1 MSATPPLAALQA
13 ALPDP
18 LPNAELHIHVE
29 GALQPELLVRLAAR
43 NGVALPTTDVEAL
56 RSRYVFADL
65 QSFLDVHYANLQ
77 VLRAEQDFYDL
88 AASYLAH
95 ARAGGVRRAE
105 VFIDPQVHMG
115 NGVPL
120 EAVMNGYGAA
130 FDEARAA
137 GQSCDIIMC
146 FLRDLGPEAAEE
158 MFRAAMPFRDRI
170 IGVGL
175 DSTEV
180 GYPPSLFQ
188 RVYAMAA
195 AEGLHRVAHAGEE
208 GGPEYVREAV
218 DLLGVERVDHGL
230 RALEDPEL
238 VRRLADEQIALT
250 VCPLSNVA
258 LRTVDTMAEHPVRT
272 MLDAGL
278 RVTVSSDDPAYFGG
292 YVEANFAALRSEA
305 GLDDDQLR
313 KLALNSFDA
322 CFVDDVARA
331 GWKAE
336 LDTGG

>member
-1 MSATPPLAALQA
+1 M
-13 ALPDP
+13 LPHP
-18 LPNAELHIHVE
+18 LPNAELHMHVE
-29 GALQPELLVRLAAR
+29 GALQPELLVRIAAR
-43 NGVALPTTDVEAL
+43 NGIDLPITDPEAL
-56 RSRYVFADL
+56 RARYVFEDL
-65 QSFLDVHYANLQ
+65 QSFLDVHYANLK
-77 VLRAEQDFYDL
+77 VLRTEQDFYDL
-88 AASYLAH
+88 AASYLEH

-105 VFIDPQVHMG
+105 VFIDPQVHLG

-120 EAVMNGYGAA
+120 PAVMNGYGAA

-146 FLRDLGPEAAEE
+146 FMRDLGADAAEE
-158 MFRAAMPFRDRI
+158 MFRAAMPFRDRF

-195 AEGLHRVAHAGEE
+195 SEGLHRVAHAGEE
-208 GGPEYVREAV
+208 GGPDYVREAL

-230 RALEDPEL
+230 RAMEDPEL
-238 VRRLADEQIALT
+238 VRRLADEQVALT

-258 LRTVDTMAEHPVRT
+258 LRAVDTMRDHPVT
-272 MLDAGL
+272 AMLDAGV

-292 YVEANFAALRSEA
+292 YVEANFAALRSDA

-313 KLALNSFDA
+313 ALALNSFDA
-322 CFVDDVARA
+322 CFVDAAARDE
-331 GWKAE
+331 WKAE
-336 LDTGG
+336 LLAD